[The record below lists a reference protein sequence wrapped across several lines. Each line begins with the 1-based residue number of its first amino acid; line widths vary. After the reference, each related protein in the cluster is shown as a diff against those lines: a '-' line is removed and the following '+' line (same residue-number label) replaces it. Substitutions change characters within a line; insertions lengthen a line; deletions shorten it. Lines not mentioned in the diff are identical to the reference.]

1 MQSKSKAN
9 VPKGNVGNHHLPD
22 VRKVIPVP
30 LTQPEYLEAL
40 RNLKSAP
47 GGEVA
52 LPLRY
57 KVDFPGKAGLP
68 YRVVYNGNSL
78 MSICSD
84 ADKVVVAKPPILP
97 EGRYTYFQAGES
109 EAQSMAFM
117 VYAANQYEPLCTDLL
132 TALRSL
138 SEAREEIEG
147 RKDQISD
154 LHELRES
161 AESERDQLQQEKEK
175 YRLDAEWQYTECNRL
190 RQQIADAVK
199 ELGFALESSGEI
211 AIVAYIG
218 GLLACIQKS
227 RSILAPPAQGK
238 GRERNDSRYE
248 ATTKRRRTFR

>member
-40 RNLKSAP
+40 RNLKSVP
-47 GGEVA
+47 GGEVERSWTDA
-52 LPLRY
+52 DRAACR
-57 KVDFPGKAGLP
+57 KEWERRVCSAIDDEVDDGLEPNKKDSEYEAGLQLV
-68 YRVVYNGNSL
+68 REL
-78 MSICSD
+78 
-84 ADKVVVAKPPILP
+84 A
-97 EGRYTYFQAGES
+97 
-109 EAQSMAFM
+109 
-117 VYAANQYEPLCTDLL
+117 
-132 TALRSL
+132 
-138 SEAREEIEG
+138 EAREEIEG